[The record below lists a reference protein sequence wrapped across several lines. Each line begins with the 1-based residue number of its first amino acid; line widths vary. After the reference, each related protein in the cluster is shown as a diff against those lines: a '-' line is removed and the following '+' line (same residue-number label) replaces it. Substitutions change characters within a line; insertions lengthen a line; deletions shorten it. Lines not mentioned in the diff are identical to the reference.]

1 MIEAMMIGDNSSMSK
16 KRDRVDFEDDD
27 NDYDIIIELLTDL
40 CLLSS
45 KTEYYTSISTKMKI

>member
-1 MIEAMMIGDNSSMSK
+1 MIEAMMIGNNSSMSK

>member
-1 MIEAMMIGDNSSMSK
+1 MIEAMMIGNNSSMSK
-16 KRDRVDFEDDD
+16 KRDRVDFENDD